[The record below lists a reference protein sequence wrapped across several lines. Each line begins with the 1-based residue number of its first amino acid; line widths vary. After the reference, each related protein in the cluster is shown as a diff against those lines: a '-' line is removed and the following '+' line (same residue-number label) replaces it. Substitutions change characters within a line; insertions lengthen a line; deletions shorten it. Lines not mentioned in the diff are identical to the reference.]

1 MDLALYMINIIILLF
16 FVTDVLYQ
24 SPAGAML
31 SQVIHALLL
40 LPVYV
45 IRPLLHALLSL
56 LPHLDRLNCL
66 LPASSALEG
75 EELDILETPQ
85 GTAITC
91 NGLVHYC

>member
-1 MDLALYMINIIILLF
+1 
-16 FVTDVLYQ
+16 
-24 SPAGAML
+24 ML

-56 LPHLDRLNCL
+56 LPHLDRLNRL

-75 EELDILETPQ
+75 EELDLDTLQ

-91 NGLVHYC
+91 NGLIMNPLLLKYISLALLT